1 MDTIHKRVRV
11 RGKVQ
16 GVYFRAS
23 ARERALSLRLSGLV
37 RNEPD
42 GSVYAEVQGP
52 PEAVEAFV
60 AWCRR
65 GPERAVVLEAQA
77 VDAPLKKFD
86 GFIVER

>member
-42 GSVYAEVQGP
+42 GSVYAEVQGSR
-52 PEAVEAFV
+52 EAVDAFV

-65 GPERAVVLEAQA
+65 GPERAVVVEVQA
-77 VDAPLKKFD
+77 ADAPLEKFD
-86 GFIVER
+86 GFIIES